1 MKNKKSAFCLVI
13 ISVLLLTS
21 SCSKSQQPKQES
33 DDANGLYNYEVTSE
47 PFESLPIVNSSTNYP
62 TYDTEKEL
70 FDNSEIVLIGMPIET
85 FTDGDQHFYDIDA
98 NEVDKNSNVRIFHKI
113 TTRNIKIIKVLKGDI
128 KSDSVE
134 IAENAIVET
143 DQVGNNYI
151 YGLPDSN
158 FISKK
163 NVKYIYYLNKGNGDG
178 SKFYFPRSDQGV
190 INIDGL
196 DTNSFSK
203 VSTQRLDEVKSRFAA
218 EFAEY
223 DRSDELT
230 AK

>member
-1 MKNKKSAFCLVI
+1 MKNKKTILCLLI
-13 ISVLLLTS
+13 IFVLVLTS
-21 SCSKSQQPKQES
+21 ACSKPQQNEE
-33 DDANGLYNYEVTSE
+33 LYNYEVTTE
-47 PFESLPIVNSSTNYP
+47 PFESLPIVNSSANYP

-70 FDNSEIVLIGMPIET
+70 FDNSEIVLIGMPLET

-113 TTRNIKIIKVLKGDI
+113 TTRNIKIVKVLKGDI

-151 YGLPDSN
+151 YGLPDSS

-178 SKFYFPRSDQGV
+178 AKFYFPRSDQGV

-196 DTNSFSK
+196 DVNSRSV
-203 VSTQRLDEVKSRFAA
+203 VSEQRLNEVKTRFSTD
-218 EFAEY
+218 FAKY

>member
-151 YGLPDSN
+151 YGLPDR
-158 FISKK
+158 
-163 NVKYIYYLNKGNGDG
+163 

-230 AK
+230 AKWNNIYWHPLNLII

>member
-1 MKNKKSAFCLVI
+1 MKNKKTILCLLI
-13 ISVLLLTS
+13 IFVLVLTS
-21 SCSKSQQPKQES
+21 ACSKPQQNEE
-33 DDANGLYNYEVTSE
+33 LYNYEVTTE
-47 PFESLPIVNSSTNYP
+47 PFESLPIVNSSANYP

-113 TTRNIKIIKVLKGDI
+113 TTRNIKIVKVLKGDI

-163 NVKYIYYLNKGNGDG
+163 M
-178 SKFYFPRSDQGV
+178 
-190 INIDGL
+190 
-196 DTNSFSK
+196 
-203 VSTQRLDEVKSRFAA
+203 
-218 EFAEY
+218 
-223 DRSDELT
+223 
-230 AK
+230 